1 MMLVGPALFAA
12 AFMAFTLLPGSVQ
25 AAPPPTAEQGVGE
38 PVFESESLR
47 IYRVLDSEGRQRL
60 LLTNLDED
68 GNRLA
73 PEDEEARTVE
83 RPEAPPLPAASVR
96 TVESPGTRPEF
107 DPPPAKPVSEEREI
121 YVEAGDD
128 SVVRVDDG
136 RGTTIIININP
147 PPAPEP
153 PAPTEQV
160 IVPVLSAPWVGWGS
174 IVGHY
179 KYPDDHP
186 FLGYSTG
193 VGSPS
198 WLGGLGLNASNG
210 YGLSTAKPCGRGFD
224 CMFPPTTP
232 GP

>member
-1 MMLVGPALFAA
+1 MMLVGPMLFAA
-12 AFMAFTLLPGSVQ
+12 AFLAFTILPGSVL
-25 AAPPPTAEQGVGE
+25 AASPRTPEQGVGE
-38 PVFESESLR
+38 PVFESASLR

-60 LLTNLDED
+60 LLTNLDKD
-68 GNRLA
+68 GHRLA
-73 PEDEEARTVE
+73 PEDEQAR
-83 RPEAPPLPAASVR
+83 S
-96 TVESPGTRPEF
+96 VESPGTRPEF
-107 DPPPAKPVSEEREI
+107 NPPPAEPLSEEREI
-121 YVEAGDD
+121 HVDAGDD
-128 SVVRVDDG
+128 NVVRVDDG

-153 PAPTEQV
+153 PAPPEQI

-174 IVGHY
+174 IVGRY
-179 KYPDDHP
+179 RYPDNHP

-232 GP
+232 RP